1 MRLEQ
6 KSLNWFVS
14 PPPEREK
21 KPFFELYSS
30 LYLNTA
36 SHLIG
41 TPRWLLP
48 FHTHNSQFF
57 VSIYRMICFL
67 SRVNANVCMSRHF
80 TLIILFD
87 CQNVFPLSLTNWFVL
102 LSLHTSFFRH
112 THTQHS
118 QRCHQVPFTCTSFCT
133 RAFCSWNTNKST
145 WNCLALH
152 MPIFLYLVYL
162 RNNCRKWNKNRGD
175 EHFAVF
181 FLFYRS
187 TTFSSSK
194 RRAI

>member
-1 MRLEQ
+1 LIC
-6 KSLNWFVS
+6 VS
-14 PPPEREK
+14 SPSWEREK
-21 KPFFELYSS
+21 TIFELYSS

-87 CQNVFPLSLTNWFVL
+87 WNVFSTVFNQLIRFVIFT
-102 LSLHTSFFRH
+102 HKFFFH

>member
-87 CQNVFPLSLTNWFVL
+87 CQNVFSTVFNQLIRFVIFTHKFFFVTHTRNTARDVIKCLSPAHLFVL
-102 LSLHTSFFRH
+102 AHFVRE
-112 THTQHS
+112 TQ
-118 QRCHQVPFTCTSFCT
+118 
-133 RAFCSWNTNKST
+133 TNP
-145 WNCLALH
+145 H
-152 MPIFLYLVYL
+152 EIV
-162 RNNCRKWNKNRGD
+162 
-175 EHFAVF
+175 
-181 FLFYRS
+181 
-187 TTFSSSK
+187 
-194 RRAI
+194 